1 MVKKEIWLHGTK
13 EEAAKDIIKKKK
25 FDIKNPINGHNW
37 GEGVYFTNDE
47 GIAKSYGDTIV
58 EVEVNMDLIW
68 NFTYKEQVAIL
79 MALYGRFVGVSIPG
93 EKMKELTREQKKI
106 GVVKAQ
112 ELRSKK
118 KKLCIYDQEYI
129 RIIGMRKSTQ

>member
-1 MVKKEIWLHGTK
+1 
-13 EEAAKDIIKKKK
+13 
-25 FDIKNPINGHNW
+25 
-37 GEGVYFTNDE
+37 
-47 GIAKSYGDTIV
+47 
-58 EVEVNMDLIW
+58 
-68 NFTYKEQVAIL
+68 
-79 MALYGRFVGVSIPG
+79 MALYGRFVDVSIPG
-93 EKMKELTREQKKI
+93 ENMKELTRKQKKI